1 MKEGMVAL
9 LHTHHHRWQAKGRSL
24 TYDAVAKSVHR
35 KAGALS
41 WAIQQE
47 IVMQAGQWSRTVDLC
62 RLQKETF
69 FILGLLCVWDRALAA
84 WDTENHFRAI
94 AATGDIKQALATLD
108 RLDANDRR
116 EGK

>member
-1 MKEGMVAL
+1 MVENRGSL
-9 LHTHHHRWQAKGRSL
+9 PLAKGNL
-24 TYDAVAKSVHR
+24 
-35 KAGALS
+35 L
-41 WAIQQE
+41 
-47 IVMQAGQWSRTVDLC
+47 
-62 RLQKETF
+62 F
-69 FILGLLCVWDRALAA
+69 LGLLCVRDRALAA